1 VLVEYSFDDGATW
14 QPAPVTRDGD
24 RWKVNL
30 PGGTGFASLRTTA
43 TDTSGNAVT
52 ETVIRAYRVR

>member
-1 VLVEYSFDDGATW
+1 
-14 QPAPVTRDGD
+14 
-24 RWKVNL
+24 VNL